1 MSFNQSG
8 LGDYHEI
15 GSTEPKKAL
24 IQSRFQGMK
33 RQGAEIA
40 LPFFLDVFILC
51 LKLLSE
57 NADSGYLY
65 VTK

>member
-33 RQGAEIA
+33 RQGQQWTAFSFLCPYIVFE
-40 LPFFLDVFILC
+40 PFS
-51 LKLLSE
+51 K
-57 NADSGYLY
+57 N
-65 VTK
+65 